1 EYKDDTAL
9 FERDADPEV
18 RRCGSHDDAAIS
30 TFMGSQSLAGFVVK
44 LDITDLQCTLCASPF
59 SSVEDIAEHLC
70 TVHGRPYHTDVKS
83 HIIPFRFSDT
93 FRCVVCETQFS
104 NFKVLLE
111 HMNLHFRNHICE
123 ICGKGTD
130 NLVVFDTR
138 VKWREHERAT
148 HVLMNRRSKC
158 GYCGERFKD
167 YTKKNEH
174 EVQQHGASAVVLHCR
189 ACDRSF
195 NNQRA
200 LNAHTKTYH
209 LMERKVPK

>member
-1 EYKDDTAL
+1 
-9 FERDADPEV
+9 
-18 RRCGSHDDAAIS
+18 
-30 TFMGSQSLAGFVVK
+30 MGSQSLAGFVVK

-59 SSVEDIAEHLC
+59 SSVEDIADHLC
-70 TVHGRPYHTDVKS
+70 TVHGRPYHPDVKS
-83 HIIPFRFSDT
+83 HIIPFRFSDS

-104 NFKVLLE
+104 NFK
-111 HMNLHFRNHICE
+111 
-123 ICGKGTD
+123 
-130 NLVVFDTR
+130 VFDTR

-209 LMERKVPK
+209 LMERKHGASAVVLHCRACDRSFNNQRALNAHTKTYHLMERKVP